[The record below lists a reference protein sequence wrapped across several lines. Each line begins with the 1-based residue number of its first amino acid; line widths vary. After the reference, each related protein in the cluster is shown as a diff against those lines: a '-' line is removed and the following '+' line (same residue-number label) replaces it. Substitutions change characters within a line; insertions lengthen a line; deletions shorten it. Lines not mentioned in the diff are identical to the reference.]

1 MNYDRA
7 IAPLKPD
14 RRAAF
19 DLECR
24 AVSRALAA
32 QALSYRDNTSPAEI
46 LKAVWP
52 NDDRAARVLKG
63 PVSPTAL
70 GTSGLP
76 LIDVVGEWRSITP
89 SAAIWK
95 LLSHDAVLKISLRGI
110 HQVSVPYFASLSAP
124 PVFVAE
130 GAPAPAFNENYV
142 KVALGPVKKI
152 LALTA
157 LSEELQEASPQDVSA
172 IISNVLSNAVSR
184 VIDVIAFDANAATA
198 VRPAGL
204 LNGLVATTA
213 ASGTSKWENVQND
226 LANLIGAIGD
236 ANVDPSDA
244 IFVTHPFNAALISA
258 RGADLDNDVLMSIG
272 VPRGTVI
279 CLSPVGLAAGLEG
292 VPTVEVSKEATWQ
305 AADTNPQDIVGT
317 GGAVAPGPVVS
328 AYQKRVFAI
337 RVRGRVAFAAAPGAV
352 SFIQSANW

>member
-1 MNYDRA
+1 
-7 IAPLKPD
+7 
-14 RRAAF
+14 
-19 DLECR
+19 
-24 AVSRALAA
+24 
-32 QALSYRDNTSPAEI
+32 
-46 LKAVWP
+46 
-52 NDDRAARVLKG
+52 
-63 PVSPTAL
+63 
-70 GTSGLP
+70 
-76 LIDVVGEWRSITP
+76 
-89 SAAIWK
+89 
-95 LLSHDAVLKISLRGI
+95 
-110 HQVSVPYFASLSAP
+110 LSAP

-142 KVALGPVKKI
+142 KVTLGPVKKV

-184 VIDVIAFDANAATA
+184 AIDVIAFDANAATA

-213 ASGTSKWENVQND
+213 ASGTTKWENTQDD

-244 IFVTHPFNAALISA
+244 IFVTHPFNATLIRA
-258 RGADLDNDVLMSIG
+258 RSADLGNDVLMSIG

-279 CLSPVGLAAGLEG
+279 CIAPIGLAAGLEG
-292 VPTVEVSKEATWQ
+292 VPTVEMSKEATWQ
-305 AADTNPQDIVGT
+305 AADTNPQEIVGT
-317 GGAVAPGPVVS
+317 GGAVAPAPVFS

-337 RVRGRVAFAAAPGAV
+337 RVRGRIAFAAAPGAV